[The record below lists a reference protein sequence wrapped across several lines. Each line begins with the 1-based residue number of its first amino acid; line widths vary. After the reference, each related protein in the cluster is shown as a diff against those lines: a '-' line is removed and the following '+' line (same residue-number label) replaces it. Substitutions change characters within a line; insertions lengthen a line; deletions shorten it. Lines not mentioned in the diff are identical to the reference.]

1 MPTQQARTDTLR
13 RSRKAEMSEHQ
24 LVGFLGRKIH
34 QAMND
39 EDGDLSDTRQD
50 SFDRYL
56 GDLYGNERE
65 GYSRFVTREV
75 LETIEWVLPSILRVF
90 VGSERIVAFEPVG
103 QEDEDQAD
111 QETDVVNYK
120 LWRANDGDGFLA
132 MHHFIKDALLYPN
145 AYVKAYVDEQE
156 KITEH
161 KATGITAVQLLEI
174 VEDDAN
180 TITAQDSRMIQTPL
194 EDADMAQ
201 LSQAIA
207 AQTAPPPAP
216 QAAAPQ
222 AGAPQGQPPQQPPTP
237 GAMPG
242 AGGAPGMLP
251 PELSILASQEIEV
264 FDIEYKR
271 KETVRKLKI
280 EAVPGEEALIDND
293 CTSTNIDTADFS
305 AHRVRKSYTELVQ
318 MGYSQEKLNTV
329 GNYEDF
335 QWNDER
341 TNRLFYEDED
351 PDAEDEDDTSMRRF
365 WVHEC
370 TAWVDYDGDGI
381 AEQRRIVLI
390 GNVVFENEVVDYQ
403 PLVAMSSILMPHK
416 HNGLSFADIIK
427 DLQELKTTLTR
438 QMLDNIYKINIRR
451 KIISE
456 DSLLPD
462 GTTLEQM
469 LDIQAEWIPVQGP
482 AANAIMPEQAQS
494 LTGEI
499 LPVLQHLDER
509 TANRSGIN
517 PQVNLNPDVLQQSTF
532 GAFMGAMEQASQ
544 RVEMLVRIMA
554 ETGIKQLMRKV
565 HHLIRTYPDIATT
578 IKLRG
583 EWIDIDPEGWRER
596 TDVKINV
603 GLGFNNKQQML
614 TVLGQLLAEQ
624 KEAAASGLA
633 SEREIYNTYRKMVE
647 HSGVGEVTQYFKD
660 PSAPGWQ
667 PPQQQP
673 DAATILAQAQAE
685 AVGQE
690 QQRKMAEMQQKG
702 QVELEKARLAQEK
715 QAMEIEMM
723 TRELDLKERE
733 LALKQQ
739 EMELSA
745 LEKSGKIQAEAD
757 TARAKER
764 ETEANADLK
773 DEQAVK
779 TYLEGQMIEK
789 QLETGTFDKPEG
801 TAEDDGAGGEE

>member
-1 MPTQQARTDTLR
+1 MPTQQARTDTVR
-13 RSRKAEMSEHQ
+13 RTTNQAMSEHQ
-24 LVGFLGRKIH
+24 LVGFLGRKIY

-65 GYSRFVTREV
+65 GYSKFTTREV

-90 VGSERIVAFEPVG
+90 VGSERMVAFEPVG
-103 QEDEDQAD
+103 QEDEEQAD

-120 LWRANDGDGFLA
+120 IWRANDGDGFLA
-132 MHHFIKDALLYPN
+132 VHHFIKDALLYPN

-161 KATGITAVQLLEI
+161 KAVGISSFQLLEI
-174 VEDDAN
+174 MEDEAN
-180 TITAQDSRMIQTPL
+180 TITAQSSRTIQAPV
-194 EDADMAQ
+194 EDEDMAQ
-201 LSQAIA
+201 IAQAIA
-207 AQTAPPPAP
+207 AQTQTGTPPGPS
-216 QAAAPQ
+216 PQ
-222 AGAPQGQPPQQPPTP
+222 AGPAQATEGPGPMPPAGP
-237 GAMPG
+237 GG
-242 AGGAPGMLP
+242 AGTLP
-251 PELSILASQEIEV
+251 PELSILASQQLEV

-351 PDAEDEDDTSMRRF
+351 PDAEDEDDASMRRF

-370 TAWVDYDGDGI
+370 TAWVDFDGDGI
-381 AEQRRIVLI
+381 AEFRRIVLI

-403 PLVAMSSILMPHK
+403 PLVAMSSILLPHK

-469 LDIQAEWIPVQGP
+469 LDIQAEWIPVQGA
-482 AANAIMPEQAQS
+482 AANAIMSDQTQS

-565 HHLIRTYPDIATT
+565 HYLIRSYPDIATT

-583 EWIDIDPEGWRER
+583 KWVDVDPQGWRER

-614 TVLGQLLAEQ
+614 GLLSQLLAEQ
-624 KEAAASGLA
+624 KEAVASGLA
-633 SEREIYNTYRKMVE
+633 SEREVFNTYRKMVE
-647 HSGVGEVTQYFKD
+647 YSGIGEVTQYFKD
-660 PSAPGWQ
+660 PSMPGWQ

-673 DAATILAQAQAE
+673 DPAAILAEAQAQ

-690 QQRKMAEMQQKG
+690 QQRKAAEAQHKAQM
-702 QVELEKARLAQEK
+702 ELEKSRLEGEK
-715 QAMEIEMM
+715 LAAELDQRE
-723 TRELDLKERE
+723 RELMLKERE
-733 LALKQQ
+733 MALKER
-739 EMELSA
+739 EMELNA
-745 LEKSGKIQAEAD
+745 IDKAGKIQADAD
-757 TARAKER
+757 AARAKER
-764 ETEANADLK
+764 ETEASADLK

-779 TYLEGQMIEK
+779 TYLEGEVIEK
-789 QLETGTFDKPEG
+789 QLANGTFDKPEG
-801 TAEDDGAGGEE
+801 AADDDKAGDGE